1 LEKFEFVEF
10 VKILLMG
17 GIERYDRLSGP
28 FICGETVVKE
38 TKIESE
44 LEKDSRGMSF
54 QCVDAIEI
62 SLFIEKE
69 GLGFYEK
76 AAKNVSDPRVKDM
89 FSRLAEEERDHIQTL
104 QTKVQFLQP
113 AISGK
118 GKTRRRV
125 DSFVNE
131 EIKGKIFP
139 SSETKTVQKF
149 KSDVEALEYGIESEK
164 RSIEILNRLLLI
176 EKKLDVK
183 AIFSHLMVEEK
194 KHLSLLENLKKKLE

>member
-1 LEKFEFVEF
+1 
-10 VKILLMG
+10 
-17 GIERYDRLSGP
+17 
-28 FICGETVVKE
+28 VKE
-38 TKIESE
+38 SPKESE
-44 LEKDSRGMSF
+44 LDKESIGMSF
-54 QCVDAIEI
+54 QCIDAIEI

-89 FSRLAEEERDHIQTL
+89 FLRLAEEERDHIQTL

-118 GKTRRRV
+118 GKARKRV
-125 DSFVNE
+125 DSFVGE

-139 SSETKTVQKF
+139 ASESKTVQKF
-149 KSDVEALEYGIESEK
+149 KSDVEALDYGIESEK
-164 RSIEILNRLLLI
+164 RSIDILNRLLEI

-183 AIFSHLMVEEK
+183 AIFAHLMVEEK
-194 KHLSLLENLKKKLE
+194 KHLALLEDLKKKI

>member
-1 LEKFEFVEF
+1 MAGI
-10 VKILLMG
+10 VK
-17 GIERYDRLSGP
+17 RYDRLLAS
-28 FICGETVVKE
+28 FNFGESVTKE
-38 TKIESE
+38 SKSE
-44 LEKDSRGMSF
+44 LIPDKQTVSF

-89 FSRLAEEERDHIQTL
+89 FTRLAEEEREHIQTL
-104 QTKVQFLQP
+104 QTKVRFLQP

-118 GKTRRRV
+118 GKKRRHL
-125 DSFVNE
+125 DLFVSNE
-131 EIKGKIFP
+131 LKGKVFP
-139 SSETKTVQKF
+139 VFETKAVQKF
-149 KSDVEALEYGIESEK
+149 KNDMDALEFGIESEK
-164 RSIEILNRLLLI
+164 RSIEILSSLLEN

-194 KHLSLLENLKKKLE
+194 KHLALLKDLKKKI